1 MAGWFE
7 RAFPNPAFAGP
18 ARPAVLAG
26 YGREHGRRGVG
37 RLYGLK
43 IAPTCVGKTPAILH
57 RHRARRKHPHMRGE
71 DLPPFLFFKIAME
84 TPPHAWGRRL
94 AFPAALHRPGN
105 TPTCVGKTPAPARG
119 HAGSWKHPHM
129 RGEDNRGKRVVGF
142 GSETPPHAW
151 GRLNHAHTELSHGG
165 NTPTCVGKTRARDKR
180 QKSTQ
185 KHPHMRGE
193 DQGKLPFFLFFSET
207 PPHAWG
213 RPAAGQD
220 RRAVHGN
227 TPTCVGK
234 TGNNV
239 SEPVHEWKHPHMRG
253 EDQKRSTPQA
263 SRVETP
269 PHAWGRRCGS
279 CIRPES

>member
-1 MAGWFE
+1 
-7 RAFPNPAFAGP
+7 
-18 ARPAVLAG
+18 
-26 YGREHGRRGVG
+26 
-37 RLYGLK
+37 
-43 IAPTCVGKTPAILH
+43 
-57 RHRARRKHPHMRGE
+57 MRGE
-71 DLPPFLFFKIAME
+71 DACTSSRSRRFME
-84 TPPHAWGRRL
+84 TPPHAWGRQPRQAGCGVRL
-94 AFPAALHRPGN
+94 RN
-105 TPTCVGKTPAPARG
+105 TPTCVGKTKPCPYRTIPR
-119 HAGSWKHPHM
+119 WKHPHM
-129 RGEDNRGKRVVGF
+129 RGEDPELLGGF
-142 GSETPPHAW
+142 SAYTETPPHAW
-151 GRLNHAHTELSHGG
+151 GRLYRCASAHRRSG

>member
-1 MAGWFE
+1 
-7 RAFPNPAFAGP
+7 
-18 ARPAVLAG
+18 
-26 YGREHGRRGVG
+26 
-37 RLYGLK
+37 
-43 IAPTCVGKTPAILH
+43 
-57 RHRARRKHPHMRGE
+57 MRGE

-129 RGEDNRGKRVVGF
+129 RGEDPELLGGF
-142 GSETPPHAW
+142 SAYTETPPHAW
-151 GRLNHAHTELSHGG
+151 GRLYRCASAHRRSG

-193 DQGKLPFFLFFSET
+193 DRLQDKIVEQSTET

-213 RPAAGQD
+213 RPCTPYPKELVLRKHPHMRGEDLIMPPPPSFSA
-220 RRAVHGN
+220 RN

-234 TGNNV
+234 TSAG
-239 SEPVHEWKHPHMRG
+239 
-253 EDQKRSTPQA
+253 
-263 SRVETP
+263 
-269 PHAWGRRCGS
+269 
-279 CIRPES
+279 